1 MKNLL
6 EIKNLNASVG
16 EKQILKDF
24 SFEIEAG
31 KVYAIM
37 GPNGSGKSTL
47 SNIIAGNPA
56 YTITSGQMLF
66 KEKDLSKMTPDVRA
80 NEGIFLGFQY
90 PTEIP
95 GISYA
100 QFLKQALTSKMKY
113 LGQKPLD
120 EVAYI
125 KRLKVIAQALG
136 VTDEMLKRPVN
147 VGFSGV
153 EKKRMETLQ
162 MAFLEPEFCILDEMD
177 SGLDVDALK
186 VVADGV
192 NLMREKNRSF
202 LLITHYERLLD
213 LIEPDVI
220 YIMVDGHIVEKGDK
234 SLARKLEEK
243 GYADYK

>member
-1 MKNLL
+1 MPLL
-6 EIKNLNASVG
+6 EIKNLNAGVG

-31 KVYAIM
+31 KVYAVM

-47 SNIIAGNPA
+47 SNVIAGNPA
-56 YTITSGQMLF
+56 YTVSSGQMMF
-66 KEKDLSKMTPDVRA
+66 KGKDLSLMTPDVRA

-90 PTEIP
+90 PVEIA
-95 GISYA
+95 GVSYA

-120 EVAYI
+120 AVGYI
-125 KRLKVIAQALG
+125 KRLKVRAQALG
-136 VTDEMLKRPVN
+136 VSDEMLKRPVN
-147 VGFSGV
+147 VGFSGG

-162 MAFLEPEFCILDEMD
+162 MAFLEPDFCILDEMD

-186 VVADGV
+186 IVADGV
-192 NLMREKNRSF
+192 NLMRAENRSF
-202 LLITHYERLLD
+202 MLITHYERLLD
-213 LIEPDVI
+213 LIEPDVV
-220 YIMVDGHIVEKGDK
+220 YIMVDGHVADKGDK
-234 SLARKLEEK
+234 SLALKLEEK

>member
-1 MKNLL
+1 MPLL
-6 EIKNLNASVG
+6 EIKNLNAGVG

-31 KVYAIM
+31 KVYAVM

-47 SNIIAGNPA
+47 SNVIAGNPA
-56 YTITSGQMLF
+56 YTVSSGQMMF
-66 KEKDLSKMTPDVRA
+66 KGKDLSLMTPDVRA

-90 PTEIP
+90 PVEIA
-95 GISYA
+95 GVSYA

-120 EVAYI
+120 AVGYI
-125 KRLKVIAQALG
+125 KRLKVRAQALG
-136 VTDEMLKRPVN
+136 VSDEMLKRPVN
-147 VGFSGV
+147 VGFSGG

-162 MAFLEPEFCILDEMD
+162 MAFLEPDFCILDEMD

-186 VVADGV
+186 IVADGV
-192 NLMREKNRSF
+192 NLMRAENRSF
-202 LLITHYERLLD
+202 MLITHYERLLD
-213 LIEPDVI
+213 LIEPDVV
-220 YIMVDGHIVEKGDK
+220 YIMVDGHVVDKGDK
-234 SLARKLEEK
+234 SLALKLEEK